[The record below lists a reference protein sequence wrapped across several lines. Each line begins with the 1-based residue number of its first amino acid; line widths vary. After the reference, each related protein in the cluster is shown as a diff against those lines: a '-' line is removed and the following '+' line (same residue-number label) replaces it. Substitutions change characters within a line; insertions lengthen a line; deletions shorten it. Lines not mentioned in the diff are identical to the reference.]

1 MNKLDGF
8 LTYLYGIILSQL
20 EDASS
25 QSSKIDLKKDS
36 HKLSKLGSNNEL
48 FIRNIFIESIKK
60 YPWNWSAWLDLSST
74 IHDTSTLS
82 RVSDELPDHQ
92 FKLFWKAHSLFEM
105 QYYDKALSLYDHL
118 FKMYPNNN
126 YIKAQMASAT
136 YYLKQ
141 FDVSNALFESLIE
154 SDPFR
159 IEHLDIYSNL
169 LYIGEKKAQLSYLA
183 HNVHNINKY
192 CAETCCIIG
201 NYYSIRENHEM
212 AIVYFQRALK
222 LNPKYHTAWL
232 LLGQEYLQKKNTS
245 AAASAFRKAVDINN
259 RDYRAWY
266 NLGLTYELL
275 KLRQY
280 ALYYYSK
287 ACKLNP
293 LDFKVWDAM
302 GQCFMDNGQTKNAEM
317 CFKRVALLKG
327 QTEVKEEE

>member
-1 MNKLDGF
+1 MMNKLDGF
-8 LTYLYGIILSQL
+8 STYLYGIILSQL
-20 EDASS
+20 EDTSI
-25 QSSKIDLKKDS
+25 QSLRVDVKKDH
-36 HKLSKLGSNNEL
+36 HKVSPEQNSEL
-48 FIRNIFIESIKK
+48 YIRSIFIESIKK

-74 IHDTSTLS
+74 IHDSSTLS
-82 RVSDELPDHQ
+82 RVSEDLPDHQ

-105 QYYDKALSLYDHL
+105 QYYNKALSMYEHLYKL
-118 FKMYPNNN
+118 YPENN

-141 FDVSNALFESLIE
+141 FDVSKTLFESLIE
-154 SDPFR
+154 NDPYR
-159 IEHLDIYSNL
+159 IEHLDIYSYL
-169 LYIGEKKAQLSYLA
+169 LYIGHKKEELSYLA

-232 LLGQEYLQKKNTS
+232 LLGQEYLQRKNTS
-245 AAASAFRKAVDINN
+245 AAAVAFRKAVDINK
-259 RDYRAWY
+259 RDFRAWY
-266 NLGLTYELL
+266 NLGYTYELL

-287 ACKLNP
+287 ACELNP

-302 GQCFMDNGQTKNAEM
+302 GQCFIENGQTKNAEM
-317 CFKRVALLKG
+317 CFKRVSLLKG
-327 QTEVKEEE
+327 QAQINEEE